1 MELVVRKAGE
11 LVIAA
16 GAVDFARLF
25 ESFTNRLLAVVLAGH
40 QLEERFQVVG
50 LDHRVASDVER
61 ADLVARTFRD
71 RNPQLDPAGL
81 LVVGVL
87 EHLQLRGADVGAQ
100 VAVVAVVGDDLLGV
114 LVELGF
120 LVGAAVADQPEQV
133 GRKVEEVRELAAFLG
148 VLQLTLQGGVADRL
162 VADEV
167 ERANLDLRPFVH
179 VEREVDQL
187 GAAGDFLDLGRDF
200 GELEALLTQHVADDA
215 GDLADQ
221 AGIDEGVEADLGVG
235 VLQLLVD
242 LRRLD
247 LLGAD
252 VVDDLDA
259 LPLLHVVGHDLADR
273 AVGELVV
280 ADVDEQVI
288 EEVRVPQPVEVLEDD
303 LLAVVVPGNPHALR
317 RQAGL
322 QLDVIEVGLG
332 LDDRGVALGL
342 EARRDEQDHRSA
354 AGRRLCTRRLRL
366 PADRHRRQRRG
377 WSCAAN
383 GRATNDSATA
393 ASKRTEIHIVAILDR
408 GSGRMAVT
416 PVSGPMRARPPGGT
430 RAARR
435 RGRPRC
441 RRPAGARGSVLPTAD
456 PRRSAESRGAAAAHR
471 RTDPYR

>member
-16 GAVDFARLF
+16 GAVDFSRLF
-25 ESFTNRLLAVVLAGH
+25 ESFTNRLLAVVLAGY

-50 LDHRVASDVER
+50 LDHRVAGDVER

-71 RNPQLDPAGL
+71 RNPQLDPTGF
-81 LVVGVL
+81 LVVGIL
-87 EHLQLRGADVGAQ
+87 EHLQLRRADVGAQ
-100 VAVVAVVGDDLLGV
+100 VAVVAIVGDDLLGV

-133 GRKVEEVRELAAFLG
+133 GRKVEEVRELAAFFG

-162 VADEV
+162 VTDEV
-167 ERANLDLRPFVH
+167 ERANLDLRPLVH
-179 VEREVDQL
+179 VEREVDQF

-242 LRRLD
+242 LGRLD

-280 ADVDEQVI
+280 ADVDEQVV
-288 EEVRVPQPVEVLEDD
+288 EEVGVPEPVEVLEDD

-322 QLDVIEVGLG
+322 QLDVVDVGLG

-342 EARRDEQDHRSA
+342 EARGDEQDHRSA
-354 AGRRLCTRRLRL
+354 AGRWLCTRHLRL
-366 PADRHRRQRRG
+366 PADRHRRQRRL
-377 WSCAAN
+377 
-383 GRATNDSATA
+383 
-393 ASKRTEIHIVAILDR
+393 VLR
-408 GSGRMAVT
+408 GQRQGDQRQRHCREQT
-416 PVSGPMRARPPGGT
+416 HRDTHCRYF
-430 RAARR
+430 
-435 RGRPRC
+435 RPRIGPDG
-441 RRPAGARGSVLPTAD
+441 RYVSFRPDASSPAGRY
-456 PRRSAESRGAAAAHR
+456 ESCPASR
-471 RTDPYR
+471 